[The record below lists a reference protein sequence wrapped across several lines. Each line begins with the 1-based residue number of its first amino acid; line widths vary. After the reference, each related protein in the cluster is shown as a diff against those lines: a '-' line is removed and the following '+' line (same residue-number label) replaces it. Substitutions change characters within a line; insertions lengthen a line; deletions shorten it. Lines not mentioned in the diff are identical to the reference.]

1 MELVLVSVPDLEMNP
16 AAGIHLIH
24 YNGVTKQVNQ
34 VDNEVTCRS
43 CGHDNRS
50 LNKLQ
55 VDVKLN

>member
-1 MELVLVSVPDLEMNP
+1 MELVLVSGPDLEINP
-16 AAGIHLIH
+16 GSHLIH
-24 YNGVTKQVNQ
+24 YNGLTKQVNQ
-34 VDNEVTCRS
+34 MDNEVTCRS